1 MRTILQSW
9 PTTPPLIATPQFWSS
24 SPPFSQQYLFGAKT
38 MEVFSSFSTGP
49 ERRLYMMVKH
59 FSISWRQAM
68 TLHVLDLQQ
77 LSSCRNFYSIRLSPP
92 PKMTATFPHQSKDQ
106 QSAMEEIVDTVR
118 LETGATRTLFDNLFG
133 PTAKTLAQIIY
144 QGDRT
149 KLRISIMNI
158 V

>member
-1 MRTILQSW
+1 
-9 PTTPPLIATPQFWSS
+9 
-24 SPPFSQQYLFGAKT
+24 
-38 MEVFSSFSTGP
+38 
-49 ERRLYMMVKH
+49 
-59 FSISWRQAM
+59 
-68 TLHVLDLQQ
+68 
-77 LSSCRNFYSIRLSPP
+77 
-92 PKMTATFPHQSKDQ
+92 MTATFPHQSKDQ

-118 LETGATRTLFDNLFG
+118 LETGATRTLFDSLFG